1 MISEAQSLCIAAK
14 AQLEKQSNLSSN
26 ITASSW
32 FDNASFSPMCDDDD
46 LDWGDTY
53 DEYEDF
59 EVCSQVW
66 A

>member
-1 MISEAQSLCIAAK
+1 MSSEAQCLCIAAK

-26 ITASSW
+26 ITASTW
-32 FDNASFSPMCDDDD
+32 MDADFLPECDDDD
-46 LDWGDTY
+46 LDWGDVY

-66 A
+66 R